1 MNTCQQVNEKCKRT
15 FNNIPELQFDK
26 STNKLR
32 KIIEL
37 GKSGLCNNL
46 IIYDIF
52 FEDENDRLNRTWVDI
67 TSKDIWASKQS
78 DDAQIKYL
86 ANSLHVDKDD
96 KYFTGEDKTNI
107 YVYIPDTDMFED
119 GSTCDTFIV
128 LEKLC

>member
-1 MNTCQQVNEKCKRT
+1 M
-15 FNNIPELQFDK
+15 
-26 STNKLR
+26 R

-52 FEDENDRLNRTWVDI
+52 FEDKNDRLNRTWVDI

-86 ANSLHVDKDD
+86 ANSLHIDKDD

-107 YVYIPDTDMFED
+107 YVET
-119 GSTCDTFIV
+119 S
-128 LEKLC
+128 EKTRHFSGAMNRFTSI